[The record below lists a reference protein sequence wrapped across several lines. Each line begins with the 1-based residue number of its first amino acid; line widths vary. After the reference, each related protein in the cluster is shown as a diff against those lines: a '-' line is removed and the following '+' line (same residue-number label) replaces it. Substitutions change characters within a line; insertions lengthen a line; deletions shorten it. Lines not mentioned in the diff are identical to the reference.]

1 VPVDVLCPRWPSP
14 PLAMLVSSAS
24 ATPTTQSS
32 QQRTTHRR
40 AHSESEQPASTRSS
54 TSRLRRNRRHVP
66 RSKRD
71 KPCGILELDAVC
83 TRGVAQRAHVW
94 RREERETTRETRAK
108 SKEKERVLL
117 AQGGER
123 EAGREREGGVSG
135 DGVGTCTWQWRDTTA
150 AKVQHERAPCGGMFS
165 YLRSSR
171 SATASKLSS
180 RTPTGVA
187 PAHTAVTHA
196 QARVAR
202 QLHTRQARAPVVT
215 TQRSAT
221 AAESEAALTVTV
233 AAVGRPL
240 EPVVS
245 SATRRCRQTH
255 TVSASERRSDGG
267 GTRD

>member
-1 VPVDVLCPRWPSP
+1 VAKGGKRNNK
-14 PLAMLVSSAS
+14 
-24 ATPTTQSS
+24 
-32 QQRTTHRR
+32 RN
-40 AHSESEQPASTRSS
+40 ESEEQ
-54 TSRLRRNRRHVP
+54 
-66 RSKRD
+66 
-71 KPCGILELDAVC
+71 
-83 TRGVAQRAHVW
+83 
-94 RREERETTRETRAK
+94 
-108 SKEKERVLL
+108 
-117 AQGGER
+117 
-123 EAGREREGGVSG
+123 RERESVASAGRRERSRKREREGGGVSG